1 MRYFW
6 PQFSSM
12 AGFSSQYGVLTTPGH
27 HAVPLGIRENRLF
40 GVDTGLKGK
49 LLTNDSW
56 AVYLSHIKRLHP
68 YLDLCQFIVVPD
80 RIADHP
86 TTYTLFEQLAGEIV
100 AAADWE
106 DAPLAYVAQDGAEDD
121 EIPMCTSVVFIGGSS
136 AWKLGPGA
144 RTMIRLAH
152 AEGKAVHVGA
162 VNSMRRYHYFN
173 HLGCASCDG
182 TTATYNP
189 TQARKRL
196 DQVIHQRSF
205 FSYS

>member
-1 MRYFW
+1 
-6 PQFSSM
+6 
-12 AGFSSQYGVLTTPGH
+12 VLF
-27 HAVPLGIRENRLF
+27 R
-40 GVDTGLKGK
+40 
-49 LLTNDSW
+49 S
-56 AVYLSHIKRLHP
+56 
-68 YLDLCQFIVVPD
+68 
-80 RIADHP
+80 
-86 TTYTLFEQLAGEIV
+86 LAGEIV

-136 AWKLGPGA
+136 AWKLGSGA
-144 RTMIRLAH
+144 KTMIRLAH

-162 VNSMRRYHYFN
+162 VNSMRRYRYFN